1 MHRSAHT
8 SYSLSLLAFLSNFSA
23 SSHNTAVKLSFHFS
37 FLSLDGETGPNFELS
52 QMGRC
57 LVVAEV
63 PHGWLLSARV
73 VRPASPNCATPAIPT
88 AAVPYLHLSTTCIST
103 THHTHSAHHTLL
115 VTTGGVGRCARW
127 GLIDGSVWRQR
138 SQLGTYSTLWLLSA
152 ETWCHPFYIDH

>member
-1 MHRSAHT
+1 MHLT
-8 SYSLSLLAFLSNFSA
+8 LSLSLLAFLSNFSA
-23 SSHNTAVKLSFHFS
+23 SSHNTAVKLGFHFS
-37 FLSLDGETGPNFELS
+37 FLPPDGGSDPNFGLS

-115 VTTGGVGRCARW
+115 VTTGGVGRCARR
-127 GLIDGSVWRQR
+127 GLIDGSV
-138 SQLGTYSTLWLLSA
+138 
-152 ETWCHPFYIDH
+152 